1 LLHSPLCPDAI
12 TLVGNRKA
20 QEIAARGSTHRTATG
35 ADFFRANFPS
45 TPRHFTLADETV
57 DVDIELQEAL
67 RRIALFADF
76 AAADFELLL
85 TVAREVAFPEGAR
98 VVERGQPE
106 AGLFVVVEGEVGVV
120 VEDEELVV
128 LPRGSF
134 FGEISCLLGEPVV
147 ADVVARSSL
156 RCLLIPPEAVEQF
169 LLEHPRVTLR
179 MLKTEAR
186 RLKSMDE
193 SRV

>member
-1 LLHSPLCPDAI
+1 
-12 TLVGNRKA
+12 VV
-20 QEIAARGSTHRTATG
+20 
-35 ADFFRANFPS
+35 
-45 TPRHFTLADETV
+45 V
-57 DVDIELQEAL
+57 DVELQEAL

-76 AAADFELLL
+76 TPADFELLL
-85 TVAREVAFPEGAR
+85 AVAREVTFPEGVR
-98 VVERGQPE
+98 VVERGQHE

-120 VEDEELVV
+120 VDDQELVV

-147 ADVVARSSL
+147 ADVVTRSPL
-156 RCLLIPPEAVEQF
+156 RCLVIQPEAVEQF